1 MLKVKESSMNLDD
14 THASDV
20 VSQVQSAM
28 ENRIS
33 SVDTAQTAKPW
44 LMYVHMIS
52 LLQSLIQL
60 APTDNCKL
68 YLQSLHEIVM
78 TGMSMCAFLYWL
90 QVLHSSKQRPEQH
103 GYGIAELYP
112 CSTNSK
118 SENNGLVTHCS
129 AIIGCI
135 QSATNTLQSHAW
147 YSWFV
152 QFINKQFQ
160 INSSLFSSIWV

>member
-68 YLQSLHEIVM
+68 YL
-78 TGMSMCAFLYWL
+78 
-90 QVLHSSKQRPEQH
+90 
-103 GYGIAELYP
+103 
-112 CSTNSK
+112 
-118 SENNGLVTHCS
+118 
-129 AIIGCI
+129 
-135 QSATNTLQSHAW
+135 
-147 YSWFV
+147 
-152 QFINKQFQ
+152 
-160 INSSLFSSIWV
+160 